1 MRARQKATGWK
12 MPLIFCGAILVMVG
26 LGALLRPPP
35 ATPPELPGALTAK
48 ARALVIDLDT
58 PEGRPWKE
66 RIVSAASGFAPPDL
80 KAERLGAVAA
90 EAVAAGRLDAACAA
104 AVQAGDGAGRD
115 AAFAGI
121 FTAAARECAT
131 LPWAVFAVHGVR
143 DTERA
148 AALARELTGRWRA
161 CGEGRA
167 QMSPPHS
174 R

>member
-1 MRARQKATGWK
+1 MRVTQKATGWK
-12 MPLIFCGAILVMVG
+12 VPLLFCGAMLVVVG
-26 LGALLRPPP
+26 LGAFLRTPPP
-35 ATPPELPGALTAK
+35 PPPELPGELTRQ

-66 RIVSAASGFAPPDL
+66 RIVSAASGFVPPEV

-90 EAVAAGRLDAACAA
+90 DAVGAGRLDAACAA
-104 AVQAGDGAGRD
+104 AVQVPDENGRD

-121 FTAAARECAT
+121 FRAAAGTCAA

-143 DTERA
+143 EPGLA
-148 AALARELTGRWRA
+148 AVLAGELEARWRN
-161 CGEGRA
+161 CEEGRPEA
-167 QMSPPHS
+167 APDS